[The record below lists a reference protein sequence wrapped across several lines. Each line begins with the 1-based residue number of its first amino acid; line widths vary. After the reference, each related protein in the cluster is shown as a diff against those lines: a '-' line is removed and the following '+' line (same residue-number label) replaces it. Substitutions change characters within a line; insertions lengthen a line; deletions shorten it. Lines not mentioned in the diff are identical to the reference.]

1 MQDQH
6 STAALI
12 LAAGRSSRMGEGRYK
27 LLLPLGDRP
36 VLAHVIQA
44 ALASQAQPIIL
55 VTGHQRT
62 LIHKQLAHYLSRVML
77 LENPDYE
84 QGMSTSLRAGIRFL
98 MRLNRPLDDS
108 SASSNSSIDSVIVL
122 PGDQP
127 LITSAIIDRLIAQR
141 QATGKRIIASFYA
154 GKRRNPVLFAADL
167 FAELLQVTGDEGGR
181 SVLEQHRE
189 EVLKVEHDDIAASYD
204 VYTWEAY
211 QQVVAEWQRRHP

>member
-62 LIHKQLAHYLSRVML
+62 LVHKQLAHYLSRVML

-98 MRLNRPLDDS
+98 MCLNRPSDDS

-204 VYTWEAY
+204 VDTWEAY
-211 QQVVAEWQRRHP
+211 QQVVAEWQRRQP